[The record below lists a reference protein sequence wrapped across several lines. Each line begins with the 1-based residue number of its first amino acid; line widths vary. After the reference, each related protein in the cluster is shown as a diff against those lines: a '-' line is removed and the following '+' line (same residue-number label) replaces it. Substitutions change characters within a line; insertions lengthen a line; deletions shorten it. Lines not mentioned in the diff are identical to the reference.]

1 MRLLQQPPEVLRQ
14 VPHARA
20 NPWLV
25 RLHLL
30 FPTLNASLNPHSRA
44 PPHPRSPHGDGDCAP
59 PGCDCG
65 KNPCGFYLW
74 NHSATEVVNGQTF
87 QDWFVNSYMLNE
99 VGRSPLVS
107 GFFWDDHWSAT
118 GGFPDSSAGRIVN
131 DTGMTP
137 A

>member
-1 MRLLQQPPEVLRQ
+1 M
-14 VPHARA
+14 
-20 NPWLV
+20 
-25 RLHLL
+25 
-30 FPTLNASLNPHSRA
+30 
-44 PPHPRSPHGDGDCAP
+44 
-59 PGCDCG
+59 
-65 KNPCGFYLW
+65 
-74 NHSATEVVNGQTF
+74 
-87 QDWFVNSYMLNE
+87 NSYMLNE